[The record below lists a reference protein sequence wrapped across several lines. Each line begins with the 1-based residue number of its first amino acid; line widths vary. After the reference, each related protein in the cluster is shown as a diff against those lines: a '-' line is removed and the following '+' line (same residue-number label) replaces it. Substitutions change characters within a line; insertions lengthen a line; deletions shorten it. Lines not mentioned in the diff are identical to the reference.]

1 MFLDAPSDDGR
12 RLDWRWMRFA
22 RSQPTL
28 EAEPPSCRCPAGEA
42 ESRPPDR
49 PPFHASFCSVG
60 CMPQSSF
67 PSSSAQTQT
76 FHFHMLPAFL
86 FFLFRV
92 APTPISKLLPQSQVK
107 PRPPARSR
115 SSDGLTTPHTLSVF
129 WRHKLA
135 GVAPMTATR
144 QRLRATALAGG
155 RRETTCQFRPFSD
168 RGETDWSLLSV
179 PAAAHDYFQLLSI
192 YDYFQLLSIYST
204 TP

>member
-1 MFLDAPSDDGR
+1 
-12 RLDWRWMRFA
+12 MRVA
-22 RSQPTL
+22 RSL
-28 EAEPPSCRCPAGEA
+28 EAEPPSCRCPERRRADHLTA
-42 ESRPPDR
+42 LHSMHPFAPSAACRRVPSPRPPPKPKRSISTCSRP
-49 PPFHASFCSVG
+49 S
-60 CMPQSSF
+60 
-67 PSSSAQTQT
+67 
-76 FHFHMLPAFL
+76 

-107 PRPPARSR
+107 PRPPARFR